1 MSEEATTY
9 ETTNGAGAEP
19 AADPNPGVLW
29 PVGARL
35 VSATRSMLWLAPL
48 LGSLMLLVHFWRVG
62 YLPALSFSE
71 LGVVLGAFGLFVAM
85 GLVAALLLIL
95 FPFFF
100 IWLWITAGL
109 IPAPPRVQLPIQK
122 RQRRSLSRQPLPLA
136 EAQTGFGRRRMFSRT
151 FSRGSL
157 LIFCLGSA
165 GAVGLTATGLYL
177 TMQLA
182 EPWKSVPIVVLM
194 GGSGIVG
201 LLLLLWRDF
210 GFHVKTLRFIRHW
223 AMQFLL
229 LLILYLL
236 LWHAWFA
243 LVVGF
248 DAVPDSTIGKF
259 FLGIFVVL
267 LVPFGNWVWY
277 ASMRATGP
285 GVMKVRVVIL
295 VMMLAYTGLTPS
307 LLDGAASTYGF
318 GMMRKV
324 DLVLGARG
332 CAIVKEAL
340 PGQACVPAPAK
351 GDDDKHVY
359 RLHGVD
365 VLTRIGASY
374 VIAPAGG
381 IDDRRLPRLALPA
394 DEVHALVRRIET
406 KQ

>member
-1 MSEEATTY
+1 MSGAPTPSGAGIEATT
-9 ETTNGAGAEP
+9 
-19 AADPNPGVLW
+19 DPNPGVLW

-48 LGSLMLLVHFWRVG
+48 LGGLMLLVHFWRVG

-85 GLVAALLLIL
+85 GLGAALVLIL
-95 FPFFF
+95 FPIFL
-100 IWLWITAGL
+100 IWLWMTAGL
-109 IPAPPRVQLPIQK
+109 IPAPPPVQLPIQK
-122 RQRRSLSRQPLPLA
+122 RRRRSLSRQPLPLA
-136 EAQTGFGRRRMFSRT
+136 DAQMGSGRRRFFSRT
-151 FSRGSL
+151 FSRSSL
-157 LIFCLGSA
+157 LIFCLGSVS
-165 GAVGLTATGLYL
+165 AVGLTATGLFL

-182 EPWKSVPIVVLM
+182 EPWQSVPIVVLM
-194 GGSGIVG
+194 GGSGLVG
-201 LLLLLWRDF
+201 LLLVLWSDF
-210 GFHVKTLRFIRHW
+210 GFHAKALRFIRHW

-243 LVVGF
+243 LVARF
-248 DAVPDSTIGKF
+248 DAAPESTIGQI
-259 FLGIFVVL
+259 FLGVFVLL
-267 LVPFGNWVWY
+267 LVPFAHWVWY

-285 GVMKVRVVIL
+285 GVIKVRVVIL

-324 DLVLGARG
+324 DLVLSARG

-340 PGQACVPAPAK
+340 PGQACEPSPAK
-351 GDDDKHVY
+351 GDDDRRVY
-359 RLHGVD
+359 RLRGVD

-381 IDDRRLPRLALPA
+381 IDDRKLPRLALPA
-394 DEVHALVRRIET
+394 GEVHALVRSMED
-406 KQ
+406 KVESH